1 MILRLSTTITAV
13 ILAISLYAREKVDT
27 ILVAP
32 KAKEVVVIEKND
44 GTTVLIKGYNES
56 EDSELIYRTNSGIS
70 SALPIAFNDVSS
82 IIRGKRGGCRS
93 HDTQWDATFSGI
105 YLGFN
110 NGMDTD
116 MDIDFGRSTEFGILN
131 LIAAEYRPWRTGPR
145 FSLGIGFGWKN
156 FVTKKGRNRF
166 YKSSDGKLVSAP
178 YPDGTIG
185 FRSTLRIFH
194 LDVPFLIKQMIDRHW
209 AISVGG
215 IVNFN
220 VDARASS
227 RYRTIEDNPDL
238 MIASGKSVTEKY
250 NHLRQRP
257 VTADII
263 MAVGY
268 NDALALYMKYSPM
281 TVMKDGEG
289 PRLKSWSLGVLFPF

>member
-1 MILRLSTTITAV
+1 MILRLATA
-13 ILAISLYAREKVDT
+13 IAAIATATCLSAQEPVDT
-27 ILVAP
+27 VLAAP
-32 KAKEVVVIEKND
+32 KAKEVTIIEKGD
-44 GTTVLIKGYNES
+44 GITVLVKGYNDT
-56 EDSELIYRTNSGIS
+56 EDGELIYRTNSGP
-70 SALPIAFNDVSS
+70 SASFPVMFNDLPAMF
-82 IIRGKRGGCRS
+82 GGRKDSTSCSNR
-93 HDTQWDATFSGI
+93 WNAIFSGI

-131 LIAAEYRPWRTGPR
+131 LVAAEYRPWRYGPR
-145 FSLGIGFGWKN
+145 FSLGLGLGWKN
-156 FVTKKGRNRF
+156 YVTKKGRDRF

-194 LDVPFLIKQMIDRHW
+194 LDVPFLIKQTIDRHW

-227 RYRTIEDNPDL
+227 RYRTIEGNPDL

-250 NHLRQRP
+250 NHLKQRL
-257 VTADII
+257 VTAELMFAI
-263 MAVGY
+263 GY
-268 NDALALYMKYSPM
+268 NNALALYMKYSPM

-289 PRLKSWSLGVLFPF
+289 PRLKSWSLGVMFPF